1 MACCA
6 LISQCISRH
15 YPCCRRCLPRTLIII
30 ILAWPLPLEFLQSN
44 FGGSSHNR
52 TAGCGQQ
59 RVAQRVWE
67 TLSSCEAEH
76 MLCSCSPSFYS
87 LLVLMACTACTIN
100 RHGRR
105 HLQFLCIFAV
115 RRSRAAPAIRQSS
128 PSLSPSSL
136 CQYLSQSHF
145 AACCSIANNI
155 N

>member
-52 TAGCGQQ
+52 TAGNNGWADRQAECGKPC
-59 RVAQRVWE
+59 V
-67 TLSSCEAEH
+67 SCEAEH

-128 PSLSPSSL
+128 PVPVTITL
-136 CQYLSQSHF
+136 CGMLQH
-145 AACCSIANNI
+145 CK
-155 N
+155 